1 MSQEPKRGCGFRRVG
16 GTYLVG
22 EGIFTPCDRLPMEIK
37 QCPCCGRLIKVGRS
51 LEQFNPHLY
60 FQDHRNCEEGG
71 FVRCIVC
78 KPADANAFIQMV
90 GVESYPTADSFLE
103 EAHRLG
109 ISRRVNWKKIPKD
122 FKVGESPIYL
132 AHPYGLE
139 ITLDPAVFPVADVLP
154 GFEDDKSKKKRKR
167 NINQPRLL
175 DAARVEMKPAV
186 FMVFVPKKVERI
198 MWESDATDDVVEK
211 LAKQGFT
218 VVKIKDGDPDHAPKE
233 R

>member
-1 MSQEPKRGCGFRRVG
+1 MQEPIRGCGWREVG

-154 GFEDDKSKKKRKR
+154 GFEDD
-167 NINQPRLL
+167 
-175 DAARVEMKPAV
+175 
-186 FMVFVPKKVERI
+186 
-198 MWESDATDDVVEK
+198 
-211 LAKQGFT
+211 
-218 VVKIKDGDPDHAPKE
+218 
-233 R
+233 